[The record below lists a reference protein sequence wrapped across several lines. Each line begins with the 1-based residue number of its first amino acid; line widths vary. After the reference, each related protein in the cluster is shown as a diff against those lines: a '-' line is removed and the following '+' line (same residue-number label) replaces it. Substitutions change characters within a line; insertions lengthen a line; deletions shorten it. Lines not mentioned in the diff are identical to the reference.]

1 MAPVLRLDGAGVV
14 DLPRQAIDMR
24 ITPKLASTLQGQGAT
39 GEPTF
44 EAGIPFLLQGPY
56 VSPSVRFDLNGT
68 LTSAIDGPE
77 DVAKLAADLAK
88 NPEAVKVLTDKFDL
102 LEKLPVPA
110 GAAGEVLKGVLGE
123 GGGKGKPAPSDVG
136 NAAKGL
142 LKGLTGQ

>member
-1 MAPVLRLDGAGVV
+1 
-14 DLPRQAIDMR
+14 MR

-88 NPEAVKVLTDKFDL
+88 NPEAVKVLKDKFDF
-102 LEKLPVPA
+102 LEKLPAP
-110 GAAGEVLKGVLGE
+110 AAGELLKGVLGE
-123 GGGKGKPAPSDVG
+123 GGGGKEKPAPSDLG
-136 NAAKGL
+136 KPARGL